1 MSHGSELNNRPALN
15 VVVYSSRGPADGD
28 IERHAARFVEAKSVV
43 PLGGQLGYLVLV
55 PTDFDRLWGG
65 VESGDAIGAAANVLK
80 FLDPDAQQF
89 AWRTDLFVYGWIG
102 DDNTDHGRMLLMQ
115 VVPREAPPRH
125 RPSVN

>member
-1 MSHGSELNNRPALN
+1 MPSTGFS
-15 VVVYSSRGPADGD
+15 
-28 IERHAARFVEAKSVV
+28 
-43 PLGGQLGYLVLV
+43 
-55 PTDFDRLWGG
+55 
-65 VESGDAIGAAANVLK
+65 AIGAAANVLK